1 MLPRYAPWLILAIAI
16 VVLPSIH
23 YSAADEAGKGGAKP
37 EASPKADTVKVEKGP
52 LTSAVTLKGTTQG
65 VDATEIAVKLRAW
78 AGPMIVQTAIEHGTS
93 VKAGDVLV
101 KFDTEKLDSAI
112 SEAKNE
118 HMVAQT
124 AILEAEAELPILQKQ
139 APLDLA
145 AAQRDLKYA
154 NEDFERFRDVDRK
167 ALLQANEFM
176 LKSVA
181 FALDSA
187 RENLKQLQKMY
198 RDKDLTEETEQII
211 LKRYKFMVEMGE
223 FESGVAKIESE
234 RFLKDTLPRR
244 EQAVKDAVAKAELAF
259 AKARD
264 VNPLTLKQKQSALSK
279 LRFEETKAR
288 EHLANLEKD
297 REALTVKA
305 PSNGLAYYG
314 RNVRGQW
321 NIPQAGQGHALL
333 PGGNLNS
340 GDVFM
345 TLLPAG
351 KIVVMADVEEK
362 ELPGLTPGLA
372 GRITPT
378 AFPDEKLSAKLK
390 SVALAPL
397 NGKFEILIDL
407 EGKPMPSLVPG
418 MACSIRFVTARKP
431 NALTVPSSAVFEE
444 HAEDTHYVYLCAPSG
459 KHDKRTV
466 KVGLTSGDRTEI
478 LDGLTEGNEILAS
491 KP

>member
-1 MLPRYAPWLILAIAI
+1 MLSRYAPWLILAIAI

-23 YSAADEAGKGGAKP
+23 FSAADEAGKGAPPPPPGSKPDSSAKA
-37 EASPKADTVKVEKGP
+37 ETVKVEKGP

-65 VDATEIAVKLRAW
+65 IDSTEIAVKLRAW
-78 AGPMIVQTAIEHGTS
+78 AGPMIVLSAVEHGTP

-101 KFDTEKLDSAI
+101 KFDIVKLDAAI
-112 SEAKNE
+112 AEAKNE
-118 HMVAQT
+118 HLLAET
-124 AILEAEAELPILQKQ
+124 ALLEAEAELPILQKQ

-154 NEDFERFRDVDRK
+154 TEDFERFRDIDRK
-167 ALLQANEFM
+167 AFLQSNEFM
-176 LKSVA
+176 LKSA
-181 FALDSA
+181 SFSLESA

-211 LKRYKFMVEMGE
+211 LKRYKFMVELNE

-234 RFLKDTLPRR
+234 RFLKDVLPRR
-244 EQAVKDAVAKAELAF
+244 EQAVKDAVVKAELAF

-279 LRFEETKAR
+279 LRFDETKAR

-297 REALTVKA
+297 REALIVKA
-305 PSNGLAYYG
+305 PSDGLVYYG

-321 NIPQAGQGHALL
+321 NIPQAGQSHALV

-345 TLLPAG
+345 TLLPLG

-362 ELPGLTPGLA
+362 ELPGLTPGLH

-407 EGKPMPSLVPG
+407 EGKPLPSLVPG

-431 NALTVPSSAVFEE
+431 NALTVPSSAVFEDS
-444 HAEDTHYVYLCAPSG
+444 AEETHYVYLCAHRAS
-459 KHDKRTV
+459 T
-466 KVGLTSGDRTEI
+466 T
-478 LDGLTEGNEILAS
+478 NER
-491 KP
+491 